1 MVRRMSMHLDLITME
16 EFKKG
21 LRRTKTLLIPFG
33 TVEEHGRHLPL
44 GTDTLIA
51 VEVLRRLQERRK
63 VFVAPPLHYG
73 VCTSTRL
80 HPGTI
85 SITPET
91 LRRLTLD
98 IVRESFRKG
107 VRNFMLVSGHGGGLH
122 MNALKETA
130 EILVEEEKGI
140 RIAVVSPYELLWK
153 ELSEIAETENDS
165 HAGELE
171 TSVMLALRPELVKG
185 RSKEEYPSFPKPLVV
200 RDKLRYWPG
209 GVWGNPSKADREKG
223 EKVIELILD
232 RLIEILDMLED

>member
-130 EILVEEEKGI
+130 EILVEEETGI

-232 RLIEILDMLED
+232 RLIEILDMLEV

>member
-1 MVRRMSMHLDLITME
+1 MQIELITME
-16 EFKKG
+16 EFKKA
-21 LRRTKTLLIPFG
+21 LKKTRTLVVPFG

-51 VEVLRRLQERRK
+51 VEVLRLLQERRK

-98 IVRESFRKG
+98 IVRDSFRKG
-107 VRNFMLVSGHGGGLH
+107 IRNFILVSGHGGGLH
-122 MNALKETA
+122 MSAIKEVA
-130 EILVEEEKGI
+130 EILVEEVKGV

-153 ELSEIAETENDS
+153 EISGIAETENDS
-165 HAGELE
+165 HAGEIE
-171 TSVMLALRPELVKG
+171 TSVMLALRPELVRG
-185 RSKEEYPSFPKPLVV
+185 SSKEEYPSFPKPLVV
-200 RDKLRYWPG
+200 RDKLKYWPG
-209 GVWGNPSKADREKG
+209 GVWGDPGKASREKG
-223 EKVIELILD
+223 QQVIELI
-232 RLIEILDMLED
+232 IEKIINIIDMIEK

>member
-1 MVRRMSMHLDLITME
+1 MHLDLITME

-209 GVWGNPSKADREKG
+209 GVWGNPTKADREKG